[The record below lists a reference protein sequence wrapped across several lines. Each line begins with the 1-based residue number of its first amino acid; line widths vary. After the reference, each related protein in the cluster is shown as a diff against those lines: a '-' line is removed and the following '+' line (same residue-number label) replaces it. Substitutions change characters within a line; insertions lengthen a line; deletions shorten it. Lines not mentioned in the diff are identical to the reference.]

1 VRILALAQRFPYP
14 GPRGFAAPQSRALRL
29 PGKHFGALGEGG
41 ETQQFG
47 TFIALYVVAVGGR
60 VRLR

>member
-1 VRILALAQRFPYP
+1 MRILAFGQRFPHAV
-14 GPRGFAAPQSRALRL
+14 PRAFAAPQFHEPRL
-29 PGKHFGALGEGG
+29 PAKPVRRLGEVR

-60 VRLR
+60 VRLW

>member
-1 VRILALAQRFPYP
+1 MRILALGQRSHTRSARLCRTH
-14 GPRGFAAPQSRALRL
+14 RGL
-29 PGKHFGALGEGG
+29 PGRPVRRLREGG

>member
-1 VRILALAQRFPYP
+1 MRILVLAQRFPRAV
-14 GPRGFAAPQSRALRL
+14 PRAFAAPQFGAPRL
-29 PGKHFGALGEGG
+29 PAKPDRRLGERG

>member
-1 VRILALAQRFPYP
+1 MRILALVQRFPDP
-14 GPRGFAAPQSRALRL
+14 VPRAFAAPQFRAPRL

>member
-1 VRILALAQRFPYP
+1 MRILVLGQRFPGP
-14 GPRGFAAPQSRALRL
+14 VPRGFAAPQFRTPQLPAKPDRRL
-29 PGKHFGALGEGG
+29 GDRG

-47 TFIALYVVAVGGR
+47 TFIALYVVAVGGQ

>member
-1 VRILALAQRFPYP
+1 MRILALAQRFPNP
-14 GPRGFAAPQSRALRL
+14 VPRGFAAPQFRTPRL
-29 PGKHFGALGEGG
+29 PAKHFGALGEGG
-41 ETQQFG
+41 KTQEFG